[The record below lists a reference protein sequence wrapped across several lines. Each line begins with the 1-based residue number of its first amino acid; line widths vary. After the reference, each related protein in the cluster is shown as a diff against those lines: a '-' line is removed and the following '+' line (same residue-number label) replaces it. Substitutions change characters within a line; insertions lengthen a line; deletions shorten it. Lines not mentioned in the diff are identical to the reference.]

1 MPFIFFR
8 VAGIFQT
15 VDSHREAPGES
26 RAASEENRDEVSSL
40 LLRRLRDVLSNI
52 DDTMYDVTSNTV
64 LENAT
69 RLC

>member
-1 MPFIFFR
+1 MPFIFFQ

-15 VDSHREAPGES
+15 VDSDREAPEES

-40 LLRRLRDVLSNI
+40 LLRRLRDMLPNI